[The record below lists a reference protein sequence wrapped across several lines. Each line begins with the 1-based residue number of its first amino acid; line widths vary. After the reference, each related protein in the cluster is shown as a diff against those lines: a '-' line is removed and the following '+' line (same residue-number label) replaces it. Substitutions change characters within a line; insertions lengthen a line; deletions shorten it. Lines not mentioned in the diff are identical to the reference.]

1 MVVLHSAWTYYRFT
15 NRLDT
20 VMPRVNVYLS
30 DETYEIW
37 QTLENKSEWVQDKLY
52 ELEENKDGETS

>member
-1 MVVLHSAWTYYRFT
+1 
-15 NRLDT
+15 
-20 VMPRVNVYLS
+20 MPRVNVYLS